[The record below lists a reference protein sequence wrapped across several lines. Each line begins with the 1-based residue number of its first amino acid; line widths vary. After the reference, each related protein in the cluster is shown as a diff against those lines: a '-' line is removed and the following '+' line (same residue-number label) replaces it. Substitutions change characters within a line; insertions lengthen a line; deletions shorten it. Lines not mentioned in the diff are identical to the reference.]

1 MNFTIPCNER
11 NLSMSTCA
19 RDVVVK
25 TPYKRS
31 VETCHKE
38 TMRVTHSKHFYFH
51 IVTNSAWSSQSICVF
66 ILVGSLP

>member
-1 MNFTIPCNER
+1 MA
-11 NLSMSTCA
+11 TCA
-19 RDVVVK
+19 RDGVEK
-25 TPYKRS
+25 APCKRN
-31 VETCHKE
+31 VETCRTE

>member
-1 MNFTIPCNER
+1 
-11 NLSMSTCA
+11 
-19 RDVVVK
+19 VK

-31 VETCHKE
+31 VETCHKG